1 MFFKLSKNIA
11 FNEKKMENCNFC
23 YRIYESR
30 KCIHLIAC
38 SKTIQDRTLH
48 SDHMHIVCIAEI
60 LGYKCDN

>member
-23 YRIYESR
+23 HSIYESR

-38 SKTIQDRTLH
+38 LKTIQDRTLY
-48 SDHMHIVCIAEI
+48 SDHIHEVYVADI
-60 LGYKCDN
+60 LEY